1 MRKGF
6 LICFFLFVFFFS
18 SSLSLLESELSLVI
32 SLESEEDSSSE
43 LDCLVAVASGD
54 TNLSFAALDLELGR
68 AVVSSMFV
76 SVSWFF

>member
-1 MRKGF
+1 M
-6 LICFFLFVFFFS
+6 FVFFFS

-32 SLESEEDSSSE
+32 SLESELESEEDSSSE